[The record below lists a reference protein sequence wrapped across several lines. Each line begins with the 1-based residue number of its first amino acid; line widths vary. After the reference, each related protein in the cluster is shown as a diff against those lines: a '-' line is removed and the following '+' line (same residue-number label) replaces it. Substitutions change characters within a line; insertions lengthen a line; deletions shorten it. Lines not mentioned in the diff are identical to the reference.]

1 MPSLRKK
8 IGGKTDVDRHTIR
21 ELHLWLDNTEKLYR
35 TKEAWITNYAKKM
48 RNGSFN
54 RSLALKGIANNLVPM
69 IARDYN
75 KEFGRGSIPAL
86 TLVDKR
92 KVAVGIVKDII
103 EEARE
108 KVKTMKPL
116 KKKVSKK

>member
-1 MPSLRKK
+1 LPTVRKK
-8 IGGKTDVDRHTIR
+8 IGGKTSVDRATIR
-21 ELHLWLDNTEKLYR
+21 EMQLWLDNTEHLYR
-35 TKEAWITNYAKKM
+35 TKEAWITNYAKKI

-108 KVKTMKPL
+108 KVKHMTPL
-116 KKKVSKK
+116 KKKKVKK